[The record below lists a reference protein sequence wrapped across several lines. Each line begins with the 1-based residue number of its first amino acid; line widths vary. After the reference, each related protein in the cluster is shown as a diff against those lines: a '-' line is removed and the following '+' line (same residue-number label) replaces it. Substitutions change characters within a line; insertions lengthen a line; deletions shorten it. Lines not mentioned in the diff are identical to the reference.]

1 MNIPERIFP
10 KDFDHINIIDDE
22 GLLVACLGIVI
33 TLYIEEPYHQSIR
46 MGSVECIEEYIEL
59 VKPYLRW
66 VSLMGNRIKNFRKT
80 QLAPISA
87 QISQLDPMDY
97 FEMILSGA
105 EKVEMANHYNLVA
118 LLRGKRKFK
127 RMGFLTATLPFGF
140 LEKQPT
146 GFLQKL
152 VVCWCNRLKAFHGYA
167 GFAIMRSVDYAYA
180 EKAEPYL
187 HPMVKRFPGMEID
200 MPSSHLQYCTD
211 GIKGINWLTI
221 LSNIFLERLG
231 GKINLK
237 AKLGDE
243 FPFYDYKGGTVIQ
256 AGPYPQIGD
265 MDQNNIPLHYQK
277 LYRQV
282 RPIQAEYPDILIE
295 TPQGIDAQEFA
306 QEWLKRFS

>member
-1 MNIPERIFP
+1 MNIPEKISP

-22 GLLVACLGIVI
+22 GLLLACLGMVI

-46 MGSVECIEEYIEL
+46 MGAVECIKEYTEL

-66 VSLMGNRIKNFRKT
+66 VSIKGNRMKKFRQT
-80 QLAPISA
+80 QLDSISD
-87 QISQLDPMDY
+87 QVSRLEPMDY
-97 FEMILSGA
+97 FEIILSGA
-105 EKVEMANHYNLVA
+105 AKVEMANHYNLET

-127 RMGFLTATLPFGF
+127 NIGFLSATLPLGF
-140 LEKQPT
+140 LENQPP

-152 VVCWCNRLKAFHGYA
+152 AVRWCNHLKAFHGYA
-167 GFAIMRSVDYAYA
+167 GFAIIRSVDYYYA

-187 HPMVKRFPGMEID
+187 YPMVKRFPGMEID
-200 MPSSHLQYCTD
+200 MPTAYLPYCKD

-221 LSNIFLERLG
+221 LSNTFLERLG
-231 GKINLK
+231 GKTGLK
-237 AKLGDE
+237 AKLGEE
-243 FPFYDYKGGTVIQ
+243 FSFYDYKEGTIIQ

-265 MDQNNIPLHYQK
+265 LEQNNIPPHYQK

-282 RPIQAEYPDILIE
+282 RPIQTEYPDILIR
-295 TPQGIDAQEFA
+295 TPQGVDDLAFA